1 MNEANDILE
10 AILLDIENLQGAMR
24 VFASA
29 FRDQGA
35 FNGVNPQDI
44 EGAFTLTTDSLEEIH
59 GKANKALEWVTF
71 SKYHGEEGGKA

>member
-10 AILLDIENLQGAMR
+10 AILIDIENLQGAVS
-24 VFASA
+24 VFESA
-29 FRDQGA
+29 FRKNGA
-35 FNGVNPQDI
+35 FCDVNAQDAA
-44 EGAFTLTTDSLEEIH
+44 GAFATIGGDLQKIH